1 MLEPIE
7 EGDLDLK
14 NKFLKGATGAEKV
27 AMPNLPKTEVE
38 TLPTPEM
45 PERKE
50 GRMEKDDA
58 YAKILAKTKSPS
70 AVVHSDVATDAKTA
84 SEETDYENKVIKLV
98 ELAEAK
104 GVVHAVK
111 VAQHLEDNYLLDEL
125 HDRLLAT
132 DLHDALVRKGMIM
145 ET

>member
-14 NKFLKGATGAEKV
+14 TKFLKGGVGVEKMAAPSLLKVEAEK
-27 AMPNLPKTEVE
+27 
-38 TLPTPEM
+38 LPTSEA

-50 GRMEKDDA
+50 GAAEKDDA
-58 YAKILAKTKSPS
+58 YAKILAKVKSPVATTKSDVS
-70 AVVHSDVATDAKTA
+70 ADAKSA
-84 SEETDYENKVIKLV
+84 NDETDYENKIIKLV
-98 ELAEAK
+98 EIAETK

-111 VAQHLEDNYLLDEL
+111 VAKHLEDNYLLDEL

-132 DLHDALVRKGMIM
+132 DLHDALVKKGMIT
-145 ET
+145 EV